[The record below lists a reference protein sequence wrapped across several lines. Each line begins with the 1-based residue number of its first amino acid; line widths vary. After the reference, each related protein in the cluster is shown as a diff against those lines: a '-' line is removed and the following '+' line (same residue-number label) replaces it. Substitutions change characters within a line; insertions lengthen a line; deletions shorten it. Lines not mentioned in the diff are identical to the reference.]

1 MAPQRQRPFDFIVS
15 DMYSSNYS
23 ETCYSPRMFSLSTI
37 LFYMLSAY
45 IAFLIG
51 YSPELSLFLVL
62 IVPIGFVL
70 GYLLDRFSSVKKV
83 WSENRIRIIKLAIFQ
98 YFVFLL
104 VTGVFASFGLLFAI
118 R

>member
-1 MAPQRQRPFDFIVS
+1 M
-15 DMYSSNYS
+15 
-23 ETCYSPRMFSLSTI
+23 

-51 YSPELSLFLVL
+51 YSSELSLFLVL

-70 GYLLDRFSSVKKV
+70 GYLLDRLSSVKKV
-83 WSENRIRIIKLAIFQ
+83 WSENQMRIFKLAIFQ

-104 VTGVFASFGLLFAI
+104 VTGIFAGFGLLFAM

>member
-1 MAPQRQRPFDFIVS
+1 
-15 DMYSSNYS
+15 
-23 ETCYSPRMFSLSTI
+23 MFSLATI

-70 GYLLDRFSSVKKV
+70 GYLLDRLSSVRKV
-83 WSENRIRIIKLAIFQ
+83 WSEDPMRIIKLVIFQ

-104 VTGVFASFGLLFAI
+104 ITGVFSSIGLLFAL